1 MVSIEIA
8 KNSSGGA
15 VQAVKRF
22 LRKSNLQARADL
34 KIPDQSD
41 RELLLVAKDSRR
53 ILGGLIATTRHK
65 WLRISIMAVAPSH
78 RGQGLGSLLVRKAE
92 ALACGRGCWYAY
104 VDTMSYQA
112 PAFYR
117 KLGYRQTGALRD
129 WDSAGHNKLFFVKRL
144 KR

>member
-1 MVSIEIA
+1 MVRIEVA
-8 KNSSGGA
+8 RKSPGVALRA
-15 VQAVKRF
+15 VNRF
-22 LRKSNLQARADL
+22 LREFNLQARAEL
-34 KIPDQSD
+34 KIPDQSERD
-41 RELLLVAKDSRR
+41 LLLLAKNSGG
-53 ILGGLIATTRHK
+53 ILGGLIASTRNK

-92 ALACGRGCWYAY
+92 ALARGRGCCYSY

-117 KLGYRQTGALRD
+117 KLGYRQTGTLRD

>member
-22 LRKSNLQARADL
+22 LREFNLQARADL

-53 ILGGLIATTRHK
+53 ILGGLIATTRNK
-65 WLRISIMAVAPSH
+65 WLRISIMAVSPSH
-78 RGQGLGSLLVRKAE
+78 RGQGLGSLLVHEAE
-92 ALACGRGCWYAY
+92 ALACGRGCRYAY

-117 KLGYRQTGALRD
+117 KLGYRQTGQLKD
-129 WDSAGHNKLFFVKRL
+129 WDSAGHAKLFFVKRL